1 MRDSRLSI
9 NDIRR
14 AVALK
19 LGDEDNL
26 PFTQMNVQSG
36 LPKACIQSL
45 AESGCT
51 RHSLSHER
59 FVRKSKLAS
68 TNASR
73 DPAPSSDSCKADAT
87 GNRIIDWKVKEVERE
102 IQVQKGRLET
112 IERDISRYEQSLVVI
127 RCSVRD
133 LKEPLDS
140 PDELGQSEP
149 VACGDRHLE
158 LLNETSAACL
168 RVVSDSTFLH
178 GNKLPAGTSDPT
190 VDSASIAI
198 SNPAEIIG
206 MKPEL
211 SHQYSRRFRRSS
223 YVST

>member
-1 MRDSRLSI
+1 MSIHDLRRDVAFRLGKE
-9 NDIRR
+9 DIS
-14 AVALK
+14 
-19 LGDEDNL
+19 
-26 PFTQMNVQSG
+26 PFTQMSVPSG
-36 LPKACIQSL
+36 MHKECIQSL

-68 TNASR
+68 TNASLN
-73 DPAPSSDSCKADAT
+73 PAPPSDSCKSDAT
-87 GNRIIDWKVKEVERE
+87 GNRIIDWKVKGVQRE

-127 RCSVRD
+127 RCSMR
-133 LKEPLDS
+133 LQKEPLDS
-140 PDELGQSEP
+140 PDVLGQREP
-149 VACGDRHLE
+149 VACGDRHVE

-178 GNKLPAGTSDPT
+178 GNILPARTSDPT
-190 VDSASIAI
+190 VDSSLIAI
-198 SNPAEIIG
+198 SNPAENINL
-206 MKPEL
+206 KPEL

-223 YVST
+223 YMST